1 MVSSEDLL
9 EKENQWVSD
18 EGECSIGFTPSS
30 TSVEDQEQQQPSQVE
45 KNAVIENLEKATSS
59 LSVESL
65 ASMKTNE
72 LFEAHQKLLSM
83 ANAVATA
90 MKRRCSSPDKS
101 WWLDFIRWMDE
112 IYYKDMEMTDI
123 CTYLWL
129 LIEWYYWVLCTSYES
144 STTHLLVHMEDIDC
158 WIILICWNS
167 CARGTDIFLWC
178 MVSCFHSWT
187 VHNPLFY
194 KGSYVRV

>member
-1 MVSSEDLL
+1 MLLYTLLLSCSTENANEDLNRSIADEMVSSEDLL

-30 TSVEDQEQQQPSQVE
+30 TSLEDQEQQPSQAE
-45 KNAVIENLEKATSS
+45 KNVVIENLEKATSS

-65 ASMKTNE
+65 ALMKTNE

-101 WWLDFIRWMDE
+101 
-112 IYYKDMEMTDI
+112 
-123 CTYLWL
+123 
-129 LIEWYYWVLCTSYES
+129 
-144 STTHLLVHMEDIDC
+144 
-158 WIILICWNS
+158 
-167 CARGTDIFLWC
+167 
-178 MVSCFHSWT
+178 
-187 VHNPLFY
+187 
-194 KGSYVRV
+194 

>member
-1 MVSSEDLL
+1 MLLYTLLFSCSTENANEDLNRSIADEMVSSEDLL
-9 EKENQWVSD
+9 EKENQWFSD

-30 TSVEDQEQQQPSQVE
+30 TSLEDQEQQPSQAE
-45 KNAVIENLEKATSS
+45 KNVVIENLEKATSS

-101 WWLDFIRWMDE
+101 WWLDFLRWMDE
-112 IYYKDMEMTDI
+112 I
-123 CTYLWL
+123 
-129 LIEWYYWVLCTSYES
+129 
-144 STTHLLVHMEDIDC
+144 
-158 WIILICWNS
+158 
-167 CARGTDIFLWC
+167 
-178 MVSCFHSWT
+178 
-187 VHNPLFY
+187 
-194 KGSYVRV
+194 

>member
-1 MVSSEDLL
+1 MISSEDLL

-30 TSVEDQEQQQPSQVE
+30 TSLEDQEQQPSQVE
-45 KNAVIENLEKATSS
+45 KNVVIENLEKATSS

-65 ASMKTNE
+65 ALMKTNE

-101 WWLDFIRWMDE
+101 
-112 IYYKDMEMTDI
+112 
-123 CTYLWL
+123 
-129 LIEWYYWVLCTSYES
+129 
-144 STTHLLVHMEDIDC
+144 
-158 WIILICWNS
+158 
-167 CARGTDIFLWC
+167 
-178 MVSCFHSWT
+178 
-187 VHNPLFY
+187 
-194 KGSYVRV
+194 

>member
-1 MVSSEDLL
+1 MLLFTLLLSCSTENANEDLNRSIADEMVSSEDLL

-30 TSVEDQEQQQPSQVE
+30 SSLEDQELQQPSQVE

-101 WWLDFIRWMDE
+101 
-112 IYYKDMEMTDI
+112 
-123 CTYLWL
+123 
-129 LIEWYYWVLCTSYES
+129 
-144 STTHLLVHMEDIDC
+144 
-158 WIILICWNS
+158 
-167 CARGTDIFLWC
+167 
-178 MVSCFHSWT
+178 
-187 VHNPLFY
+187 
-194 KGSYVRV
+194 

>member
-101 WWLDFIRWMDE
+101 
-112 IYYKDMEMTDI
+112 
-123 CTYLWL
+123 
-129 LIEWYYWVLCTSYES
+129 
-144 STTHLLVHMEDIDC
+144 
-158 WIILICWNS
+158 
-167 CARGTDIFLWC
+167 
-178 MVSCFHSWT
+178 
-187 VHNPLFY
+187 
-194 KGSYVRV
+194 